1 MAAGS
6 PILLYAVR
14 TFVLGHT
21 SHLAD
26 PLFLAKNAL
35 VGLGLTT
42 DVLVLVAVGILGML
56 QIRDSDP
63 TLANAALLFV
73 AGFLALS
80 GASIVAARA
89 TVLPRYWITII
100 PSATVCA
107 FVYLHRRF
115 SMIGPAVFG
124 LTVLCFSLVNQT
136 GWLYPEADHPHPVFA
151 ERSLG
156 ATRYLRLQIAT
167 TRALAEAPAEQRIVD
182 SNMWIRLLYPEL
194 GYVDEPVTNLVLIK
208 DAKEVEAARV
218 AWAVEPHGRRA
229 DQALSAFFEQDRGTF
244 LVRQPV
250 YEGFWTSS
258 LVVARPDSS

>member
-1 MAAGS
+1 
-6 PILLYAVR
+6 
-14 TFVLGHT
+14 LGHT

-100 PSATVCA
+100 PSATVYA

-218 AWAVEPHGRRA
+218 AWAV
-229 DQALSAFFEQDRGTF
+229 
-244 LVRQPV
+244 
-250 YEGFWTSS
+250 
-258 LVVARPDSS
+258 